1 VIPLETNRLIIRN
14 WDERDRDLFFEINSD
29 ERVMEHYPY
38 RRTRQEADAVFD
50 EWTAE
55 INATPFGKFPVELKQ
70 TGECMGYCGLVPAN
84 VPPTLATDAI
94 EIGWRFASRFWGK
107 GYASEAAR
115 ALLRYGFEDL
125 GLKEIISFTI
135 PVNLRSQAVMR
146 RIGMRRDEAA
156 DFDLPRI
163 PDNKPEFKRHVLYRL
178 TKADWAHSSHRH
190 FGAA

>member
-1 VIPLETNRLIIRN
+1 MRLETPRLILRN

-38 RRTRQEADAVFD
+38 RRNRSEADAVFD

-84 VPPTLATDAI
+84 VPPTLPTDPI
-94 EIGWRFASRFWGK
+94 EIGWRFAARFWGK

-178 TKADWAHSSHRH
+178 TKADWENSK
-190 FGAA
+190 G